1 MDPLVHLH
9 DDPQR
14 FVAGTVGLPGQRTF
28 FLQARSGRRI
38 TSVRLEK
45 EQVQIL
51 GDKIAEMLDELDETG
66 ISQFGNP
73 TASAPQLLDR
83 EPLET
88 PVSEDFRVGTMTL
101 SWDAAEARVVVEAF
115 SEERENS
122 KEVLIVKLTT
132 QQARAFSLRSS
143 SVVAGGRPS
152 CVFCGEPID
161 ADGHLC
167 VRANGFRR
175 RLS

>member
-1 MDPLVHLH
+1 MDPFVHLH
-9 DDPQR
+9 DSPQR
-14 FVAGTVGLPGQRTF
+14 FVVGTIGLPGQRTF
-28 FLQARSGRRI
+28 FLQAKSGRRI

-45 EQVQIL
+45 EQARIL
-51 GDKIAEMLDELDETG
+51 GDKIAEMLDELDEVGKTQ
-66 ISQFGNP
+66 SGNSP
-73 TASAPQLLDR
+73 EIAPHLVDR
-83 EPLET
+83 EPLDT

-101 SWDAAEARVVVEAF
+101 SWDDSSARVVVEAF
-115 SEERENS
+115 SEEHENS

-132 QQARAFSLRSS
+132 QQARAFSLRSA

-161 ADGHLC
+161 AEGHLC

-175 RLS
+175 RLH